1 MSDSGIKQLSADNWL
16 MPDDV
21 IRFFTGMERAE
32 DYVAEVLGPRLSAK
46 VPEDICAL
54 FDVARGTMLYGY
66 LYYPLFTV
74 GLEQLFRVGEAAIQH
89 KCAQLA
95 ISKTKKRFVD
105 QINWLVER
113 DALSAEEADGWH
125 ALRRLRNSA
134 SHPTKQ
140 SITSPGMA
148 IGILY
153 RLSEDINTLFDG
165 S

>member
-1 MSDSGIKQLSADNWL
+1 MSGSGIKQLSAANWL

-32 DYVAEVLGPRLSAK
+32 DYVAEVLGPRLSEK
-46 VPEDICAL
+46 VPEDIRAL

-74 GLEQLFRVGEAAIQH
+74 GLQQLFRIGEAAIQH

-95 ISKTKKRFVD
+95 ISRNKKRFVD
-105 QINWLVER
+105 RIDWLVEK
-113 DALSAEEADGWH
+113 DVFSVEEADRWH
-125 ALRRLRNSA
+125 ALRRLRNAA

-148 IGILY
+148 IGTLY

-165 S
+165 A